1 MNRQSRTHHPQSGIH
16 TTAWILGDQLS
27 HRWPEWL
34 AQAGLGPA
42 NTRLLFIESAAK
54 IRSRPWHK
62 HKLILVLSAM
72 RHFAQ
77 AMRDLGW
84 QVDYRKAATFEAG
97 LRAHVAAH
105 APARIV
111 VMQPNTWQGRA
122 FVEQLSQAEGNPV
135 AQFLLLDSRFFLA
148 KPEDLG
154 ASRSPLME
162 TFYRKMR
169 RRTGYLMDGD
179 QPVGSK
185 WNFDDENRRP
195 PPKEWRMK
203 QAASRIADRPSAL
216 SIPPLPVFAPDAMTR
231 EVIAEVAQVETAW
244 GALDGF
250 ALPVTREDALKFC
263 ADFIA
268 HRLPNFGPY
277 EDAMVSGQPVLF
289 HSMLSPLL
297 NIGLLERD
305 ELCAMA
311 EQAYREGRAPLNS
324 VEGFIRQ
331 LIGWREFVYACYWR
345 EMPRL
350 REMNALNA
358 TRPLPKFYWDAQTEM
373 ACLRECVQ
381 GVWER
386 GYTHHI
392 QRLMVLCNF
401 ALLAGVSPQEVNEW
415 FFATYVDAYDWVVTP
430 NVVGMGAYGDGG
442 IVGTKPYAASANYI
456 HKMSTYCEGCRY
468 DPRQRLGE
476 RACPFNALY
485 WDFVARNA
493 DALGANPRTSMP
505 VMALRK
511 MKADEVN
518 ALCAQAKWFL
528 DSLA

>member
-1 MNRQSRTHHPQSGIH
+1 MQVMH
-16 TTAWILGDQLS
+16 TLWILGDQLS
-27 HRWPEWL
+27 HRWPGWL
-34 AQAGLGPA
+34 KSEGLNQT

-77 AMRDLGW
+77 ALRDAGW
-84 QVDYRKAATFEAG
+84 QVDYRHAATFEAG
-97 LRAHVAAH
+97 LREHIADHS
-105 APARIV
+105 PKRIV
-111 VMQPNTWQGRA
+111 VMRPNTWQGLD
-122 FVEQLSQAEGNPV
+122 FVRRMGNVELGMRNENHSP
-135 AQFLLLDSRFFLA
+135 FHILDSRFFLA
-148 KPEDLG
+148 QPDDLG
-154 ASRSPLME
+154 TARSPVME

-179 QPVGSK
+179 QPAGGK
-185 WNFDDENRRP
+185 WNFDEDNRQP
-195 PPKEWRMK
+195 PKKEWRVPNGERGIGHS
-203 QAASRIADRPSAL
+203 QLP
-216 SIPPLPVFAPDAMTR
+216 IPNLPEFAPDATTR
-231 EVIAEVAQVETAW
+231 EVIAEVAQVQTAW

-250 ALPVTREDALKFC
+250 ALPVTREDALAFFN
-263 ADFIA
+263 DFIA
-268 HRLPNFGPY
+268 QRLPNFGPY
-277 EDAMVSGQPVLF
+277 EDAMVSGQPTLF
-289 HSMLSPLL
+289 HSVLSPLL

-305 ELCAMA
+305 ELCAAA

-345 EMPRL
+345 EMPNL
-350 REMNALNA
+350 REMNALKA
-358 TRPLPKFYWDAQTEM
+358 TRPLPKFYWDTNTDM

-401 ALLAGVSPQEVNEW
+401 ALIAGISPQEINEW

-430 NVVGMGAYGDGG
+430 NVVGMGTFGDGG

-468 DPRQRLGE
+468 DPKQRTGE
-476 RACPFNALY
+476 DACPFNALY
-485 WDFVARNA
+485 WDFIARNA
-493 DALGANPRTSMP
+493 DVLGANPRTSMP

-511 MKADEVN
+511 MKAEDVR
-518 ALCAQAKWFL
+518 ALRAQAKRFL
-528 DSLA
+528 DAR

>member
-27 HRWPEWL
+27 HRWPAWL
-34 AQAGLGPA
+34 VREGLSPTD
-42 NTRLLFIESAAK
+42 TRLLFIESAAK

-77 AMRDLGW
+77 AMRDAGW

-97 LRAHVAAH
+97 LRAHVAEH
-105 APARIV
+105 APERIV

-122 FVEQLSQAEGNPV
+122 FVKQLSQAGGNPV
-135 AQFLLLDSRFFLA
+135 AEFLLLNSRFFLA

-154 ASRSPLME
+154 TSRSPLME
-162 TFYRKMR
+162 TFYRQMR

-179 QPVGSK
+179 QPVGGK
-185 WNFDDENRRP
+185 WNFDSENRRP
-195 PPKEWRMK
+195 PPRAWR
-203 QAASRIADRPSAL
+203 ASHS
-216 SIPPLPVFAPDAMTR
+216 PLPIPSVPAFAPDAITR

-250 ALPVTREDALKFC
+250 ALPVTREGALAFF

-268 HRLPNFGPY
+268 HRLPDFGPY
-277 EDAMVSGQPVLF
+277 EDAIVRGQPVLF

-305 ELCAMA
+305 ELCMAA

-358 TRPLPKFYWDAQTEM
+358 TRPLPQFYWDGRTEM
-373 ACLRECVQ
+373 ACLRECVK

-401 ALLAGVSPQEVNEW
+401 ALIAGIRPQEVNEW

-430 NVVGMGAYGDGG
+430 NVVGMGMYGDGG

-456 HKMSTYCEGCRY
+456 HKMSTYCESCRY
-468 DPRQRLGE
+468 APKQRLGE

-511 MKADEVN
+511 MKADQVN
-518 ALCAQAKWFL
+518 ALRAQAKRFL

>member
-1 MNRQSRTHHPQSGIH
+1 MTVKLATPVNAQERIANPQSQMC
-16 TTAWILGDQLS
+16 TTVWISGDQLS
-27 HRWPEWL
+27 PRWPEWL
-34 AQAGLGPA
+34 AQKGLNPG

-72 RHFAQ
+72 RHFAE
-77 AMRDLGW
+77 AMRRDGW
-84 QVDYRKAATFEAG
+84 TVDYRKAATFEAG

-105 APARIV
+105 APKHVV
-111 VMQPNTWQGRA
+111 VMQPNTWQGRT
-122 FVEQLSQAEGNPV
+122 FVERLRATDVPIAQLSILE
-135 AQFLLLDSRFFLA
+135 SRFFLA

-179 QPVGSK
+179 RPVGGK
-185 WNFDDENRRP
+185 WNFDDENRHP
-195 PPKEWRMK
+195 PPRAWRVAR
-203 QAASRIADRPSAL
+203 AAL
-216 SIPPLPVFAPDAMTR
+216 QFPVAPTFPPDAMTR

-250 ALPVTREDALKFC
+250 ALPVTRADALAYF

-277 EDAMVSGQPVLF
+277 EDAMVSGQPLLF
-289 HSMLSPLL
+289 HSMLSPLI

-305 ELCAMA
+305 ELCAAA
-311 EQAYREGRAPLNS
+311 ERAYREGRAPLNS

-345 EMPRL
+345 EMPEL
-350 REMNALNA
+350 REMNALGA
-358 TRPLPKFYWDAQTEM
+358 MRPLPKFYWDGQTDM

-392 QRLMVLCNF
+392 QRLMVLSNF
-401 ALLAGVSPQEVNEW
+401 ALIAGVRPQEVNEW
-415 FFATYVDAYDWVVTP
+415 FFATYADAYDWVVTP
-430 NVVGMGAYGDGG
+430 NVVGMGTYGDGG

-468 DPRQRLGE
+468 DPKQRVGE

-485 WDFVARNA
+485 WDFVARHA
-493 DALGANPRTSMP
+493 DVLGANPRTSMP
-505 VMALRK
+505 VMALRR
-511 MKADEVN
+511 MSTDEVK
-518 ALCAQAKWFL
+518 AIRAQAARFL
-528 DSLA
+528 DSLS

>member
-1 MNRQSRTHHPQSGIH
+1 MVRQSQVRNPKSQIRT
-16 TTAWILGDQLS
+16 TVWILGDQLS
-27 HRWPEWL
+27 HRWPAWL
-34 AQAGLGPA
+34 VREGLSPTD
-42 NTRLLFIESAAK
+42 TRLLFIESAAK

-77 AMRDLGW
+77 TMRDAGW

-97 LRAHVAAH
+97 LRAHVAEH
-105 APARIV
+105 APERIV
-111 VMQPNTWQGRA
+111 VMQPNTWQGLAFIEKLRTDRA
-122 FVEQLSQAEGNPV
+122 PISQ
-135 AQFLLLDSRFFLA
+135 FSIFDSQFFLA

-154 ASRSPLME
+154 TSKSPLME

-179 QPVGSK
+179 RPIGGK

-195 PPKEWRMK
+195 PPRAWRT
-203 QAASRIADRPSAL
+203 SHS
-216 SIPPLPVFAPDAMTR
+216 PLPIPDVPAFAPDAITR

-250 ALPVTREDALKFC
+250 ALPVTREGALAFF

-268 HRLPNFGPY
+268 HRLPDFGPY
-277 EDAMVSGQPVLF
+277 EDAMVRGQPVLF

-305 ELCAMA
+305 ELCMAA

-345 EMPRL
+345 EMPGL

-358 TRPLPKFYWDAQTEM
+358 TRPLPQFYWDGRTEM
-373 ACLRECVQ
+373 ACLRECVK

-401 ALLAGVSPQEVNEW
+401 ALIAGIRPQEVNEW

-430 NVVGMGAYGDGG
+430 NVVGMGMYGDGG

-468 DPRQRLGE
+468 APKQRLGE

-493 DALGANPRTSMP
+493 DVLSANPRTSMP

-511 MKADEVN
+511 MKADEVA
-518 ALCAQAKWFL
+518 ALRAQAKQFL
-528 DSLA
+528 DFL

>member
-1 MNRQSRTHHPQSGIH
+1 VSRQSQVRNPKSNVH
-16 TTAWILGDQLS
+16 TTVWILGDQLS

-34 AQAGLGPA
+34 AREGLDPT

-77 AMRDLGW
+77 AMRDAGW

-97 LRAHVAAH
+97 LRAHVAEH
-105 APARIV
+105 APERIV
-111 VMQPNTWQGRA
+111 VMQPNTWQGLA
-122 FVEQLSQAEGNPV
+122 FIEKLRTDRTPISQFSIFNS
-135 AQFLLLDSRFFLA
+135 QFFLA
-148 KPEDLG
+148 KSEDLG
-154 ASRSPLME
+154 TSKSPLME

-179 QPVGSK
+179 RPIGGK

-195 PPKEWRMK
+195 PPRAWRT
-203 QAASRIADRPSAL
+203 SHSPL
-216 SIPPLPVFAPDAMTR
+216 PIPDVPVFAPDAITR

-250 ALPVTREDALKFC
+250 ALPVTRKDALAFFT
-263 ADFIA
+263 DFIA
-268 HRLPNFGPY
+268 HRLPDFGPY
-277 EDAMVSGQPVLF
+277 EDAMVRGQPVLF

-305 ELCAMA
+305 ELCAAA
-311 EQAYREGRAPLNS
+311 ERAYREGRAPLNS

-331 LIGWREFVYACYWR
+331 LIGWREFIYACYWR
-345 EMPRL
+345 EMPGL

-358 TRPLPKFYWDAQTEM
+358 TRPLPKFYWDGQTEM

-381 GVWER
+381 GVWSR

-401 ALLAGVSPQEVNEW
+401 ALIAGIRPQEVNEW

-430 NVVGMGAYGDGG
+430 NVVGMGTYGDGG

-468 DPRQRLGE
+468 DPKQRLGE

-493 DALGANPRTSMP
+493 DVLSANPRTSMP

-511 MKADEVN
+511 MKADEVA
-518 ALCAQAKWFL
+518 ALRAQAKRFL
-528 DSLA
+528 DSL